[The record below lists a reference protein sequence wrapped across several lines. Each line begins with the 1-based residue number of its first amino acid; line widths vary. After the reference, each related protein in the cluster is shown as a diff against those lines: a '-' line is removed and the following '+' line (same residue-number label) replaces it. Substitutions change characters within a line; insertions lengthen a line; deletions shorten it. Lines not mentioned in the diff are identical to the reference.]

1 MPATRFGA
9 KPGHPNTFLTHQPG
23 PNTPGF
29 LSETERVGAR
39 RADLNLQNKVCFQAG
54 DKLKKQ
60 AVVESNV
67 RAKQGNVEKLQA
79 RIELYEQDQ
88 LSKQTHKMLLKAANV
103 DTYEKLNHF

>member
-9 KPGHPNTFLTHQPG
+9 KPGHPNTFLAHQPG

-29 LSETERVGAR
+29 ISEGERVGAY
-39 RADLNLQNKVCFQAG
+39 RADLNLQTKVGFQVG

-60 AVVESNV
+60 AVVESKI

-79 RIELYEQDQ
+79 RIELYDQDQ
-88 LSKQTHKMLLKAANV
+88 LSK
-103 DTYEKLNHF
+103 